1 MSKIVGVTDQ
11 RGIVNTLVEIDHP
24 SLTNQQVR
32 LVNHPAWMPHK
43 MIIEERLYG
52 SDRCDEDST
61 QAPQSQL
68 RAGRLSNLH
77 LTKVPRGPGLLDLA
91 SA

>member
-1 MSKIVGVTDQ
+1 MSKAVDVIDQ
-11 RGIVNTLVEIDHP
+11 RTKVNTPVGIAYP
-24 SLTNQQVR
+24 SLIDLRAR
-32 LVNHPAWMPHK
+32 LGRHPPWMPRK
-43 MIIEERLYG
+43 TIIEERLYG

-68 RAGRLSNLH
+68 RPGRLSNLH